1 MVPLSVLTG
10 KNGRIDTFS
19 IVPHAQSKLLI
30 VIADFNLNLPCLR
43 VLKPVPQRFASDP
56 VNLVTNNRMQISCL
70 ALNCYP
76 ESRSLA
82 GRVGCEFSSK
92 RADGQREIVALDRRV
107 A

>member
-1 MVPLSVLTG
+1 VPFTVLTA

-30 VIADFNLNLPCLR
+30 VIADFNLNLPGLG
-43 VLKPVPQRFASDP
+43 VLKRVPQRFGSDP
-56 VNLVTNNRMQISCL
+56 VDLVTKNRMQISRL
-70 ALNCYP
+70 ALNCYS

-82 GRVGCEFSSK
+82 GRVGCEFLSE
-92 RADGQREIVALDRRV
+92 RAYGQREIVALDGGL